1 MAAAGLHLTLN
12 SDDPAFIRSNLG
24 EEYAELARAFDYSFD
39 AMVAIA
45 LAGVDATWLTDSE
58 KAALR
63 SQISTAALELAGSI
77 GSSGVRRPEEMDAR
91 SG

>member
-12 SDDPAFIRSNLG
+12 SDDPAFIRSHLG
-24 EEYAELARAFDYSFD
+24 EEYAELARAFGYGFE

-45 LAGVDATWLTDSE
+45 LAGVDAAWLTAGE

-63 SQISTAALELAGSI
+63 SRISTAALELASPI
-77 GSSGVRRPEEMDAR
+77 GSPYAR
-91 SG
+91 GPQG